1 MAVRT
6 DPQDV
11 WAEYQRGLDY
21 QVKMGFQQKWPEN
34 VRFVEGIQWPA
45 VTERTKNFPR
55 PVINQIDFIVENK
68 ISNILSQSLKMIFSP
83 EEIPQD
89 EALDELNQAA
99 DDMSDMAQN
108 TWNDIDQDS
117 LNEDCVFD
125 TLVEGTGIYHYYFD
139 NSVKGGMFT
148 KYVGA
153 IQGETID
160 PMDIFLGNPQLKPSK
175 LQKQPW
181 IIIRTREDVDAV
193 KDQAK
198 KGKGEPEK
206 VVADEKLDDKY
217 DNSQNDITEPNKA
230 TCLTKYYKKN
240 GEVYWCKVTDTAIVQ
255 KERRLAPD
263 TSEKPFE
270 LYPVEIVVFKP
281 KKKCSFGRAVVED
294 IINNQ
299 RALNFNIAMLLY
311 SVQQTA
317 WPKIL
322 AKVGALAGQVIT
334 NDPGEVLT
342 DYFGSPGIDGIKYM
356 QPPNFST
363 MPILLTDKLLELMR
377 QVTGTT
383 EVNAGEVLGAN
394 MAASAI
400 IALQN
405 QAKKPN
411 ERYVKTLQRSL
422 KNIGRIWEE
431 FYKCHYNLPR
441 PITATDK
448 DGNEYTK
455 TFTGSDYANM
465 GFGLTVDVGA
475 GSVFD
480 ESMQVGTIEK
490 MYDKGDLDKY
500 SYIKYLPKN
509 AVTTELRQDFEKE
522 EEQMQQQQQMQGQMQ
537 DQQAIIDQALAELT
551 PEQLAQLE
559 ADPALMDEFVNELM
573 GGQM

>member
-6 DPQDV
+6 DPQAV
-11 WAEYQRGLDY
+11 WKEYQRGLDY

-34 VRFVEGIQWPA
+34 VRFVEGNQWPA
-45 VTERTKNFPR
+45 VTERTRNFPR

-68 ISNILSQSLKMIFSP
+68 ISNILSQTLKMVYSP
-83 EEIPQD
+83 EEIPQYD
-89 EALDELNQAA
+89 EASLEELNQAA

-139 NSVKGGMFT
+139 NSIKGGMFT
-148 KYVGA
+148 QYVGA
-153 IQGETID
+153 IQGEIID

-181 IIIRTREDVDAV
+181 IIIRTREDVDTI
-193 KDQAK
+193 KEQAK
-198 KGKGEPEK
+198 KGGGEPDK
-206 VVADEKLDDKY
+206 VVADEKLDEMY
-217 DNSQNDITEPNKA
+217 DNSENDITEPNKA

-240 GEVYWCKVTDTAIVQ
+240 GEVFWCKVTDTAIVQ

-270 LYPVEIVVFKP
+270 LYPVEMVVFKR
-281 KKKCSFGRAVVED
+281 KKKCSFGRSIVED

-322 AKVGALAGQVIT
+322 AKMGALADQVIT
-334 NDPGEVLT
+334 NDPGEIIT
-342 DYFGSPGIDGIKYM
+342 DNFGSQAVDGIKYM
-356 QPPNFST
+356 QPPNFSN
-363 MPILLTDKLLELMR
+363 MPISLTDKILELTR
-377 QVTGTT
+377 QVTGAT
-383 EVNAGEVLGAN
+383 EVNTGEAIGAN

-411 ERYVKTLQRSL
+411 ERYVTMLRRSI

-431 FYKCHYNLPR
+431 FYKCFYNLPR
-441 PITATDK
+441 PVTTTDQ

-455 TFTGSDYANM
+455 TFTGSEYANM
-465 GFGLTVDVGA
+465 GFGLSIDVGA
-475 GSVFD
+475 GSIFD
-480 ESMQVGTIEK
+480 ESLQVGIVEK
-490 MYDKGDLDKY
+490 LYDKEDIDKY
-500 SYIKYLPKN
+500 QYIRYLPQN
-509 AVTTELRQDFEKE
+509 AVNSEMRQDFEKE
-522 EEQMQQQQQMQGQMQ
+522 EKQ
-537 DQQAIIDQALAELT
+537 LAEL
-551 PEQLAQLE
+551 ENKVKQKQ
-559 ADPALMDEFVNELM
+559 MELM
-573 GGQM
+573 NNGVLPQGTNTLPSQI